1 MIYNQKKVLDEL
13 EAMCPRSA
21 WGKGV
26 TLYAKEL
33 AENIEDG
40 EVIDLNCLKRYLLNG
55 ADSWKHYSFSGCSL
69 IYDTD
74 IASRLCTPS
83 ELKKTKGGIK
93 SPNRNESWL
102 NVQARAL
109 RQASFLIQIILS
121 NKNI

>member
-1 MIYNQKKVLDEL
+1 MIYNQKKVLEEL

-83 ELKKTKGGIK
+83 EFKKTKGGVK
-93 SPNRNESWL
+93 PPNRNESWL

-109 RQASFLIQIILS
+109 RQASFLIQIIL
-121 NKNI
+121 NK